1 MRRIPRGAVAA
12 LTTAR
17 RRLPAEWEPHDA
29 TWLGWPPHLPDG
41 TSVWSEV
48 DGVFA
53 RIAAAL
59 HTGERVEVLCLD
71 EATLEQARAEL
82 AGLGLP
88 AARCR
93 AHLVASE
100 GLWMRDIAGTVV
112 VRDDLS
118 LELLHWDRYVW
129 RTTPWYLHTPS
140 VGAAVARIEGL
151 PRVEPR
157 RPDGGER
164 VALDGGAIDVNGRG
178 MLLATEQH
186 LLSQS
191 RAHNAGFSR
200 EDYEQLFRR
209 ELGVSHTIW
218 LGEGCLGDAT
228 NGHVDNV
235 ARFVSADTVVLAVEP
250 DPADGN
256 HERSMDNERR
266 LALAGAGALRVV
278 ALPFPRPL
286 AKDGERLPASYANFF
301 IGNEVVL
308 VPTFEDPNDA
318 VALGILGALFP
329 RRRMVGIDALGLL
342 LGLGTIHCLTKEI
355 PRRPS
360 GAGRKH
366 SVAFQNHGIVASP

>member
-1 MRRIPRGAVAA
+1 MTIPAA
-12 LTTAR
+12 I
-17 RRLPAEWEPHDA
+17 
-29 TWLGWPPHLPDG
+29 
-41 TSVWSEV
+41 
-48 DGVFA
+48 VFA
-53 RIAAAL
+53 A
-59 HTGERVEVLCLD
+59 V
-71 EATLEQARAEL
+71 
-82 AGLGLP
+82 
-88 AARCR
+88 
-93 AHLVASE
+93 
-100 GLWMRDIAGTVV
+100 IAGTVV

-200 EDYEQLFRR
+200 EDYEQLIRR

-235 ARFVSADTVVLAVEP
+235 ALCIRPGVVLAQTTADPDDVNHDRLRTNVDVLENKLIELLPESAPIYAEDQVTDRSERFLAAEFIREKLMRSLGQEIPYALTVEI
-250 DPADGN
+250 
-256 HERSMDNERR
+256 EQFKMD
-266 LALAGAGALRVV
+266 GALRRV
-278 ALPFPRPL
+278 AAVIFV
-286 AKDGERLPASYANFF
+286 EREGQKRIV
-301 IGNEVVL
+301 IGKAGQGLKEVGRQAREQMER
-308 VPTFEDPNDA
+308 TFGSKVFLELWVKVRAGWSDDER
-318 VALGILGALFP
+318 ALRSLGYT
-329 RRRMVGIDALGLL
+329 D
-342 LGLGTIHCLTKEI
+342 E
-355 PRRPS
+355 
-360 GAGRKH
+360 
-366 SVAFQNHGIVASP
+366 